1 MQKQH
6 SITRD
11 HEWYEKNTV
20 SCLWLFKGT
29 SNRLN
34 SEIGMDGM
42 NTGNSKFVTSINQL
56 EISCM
61 KHSSGPISKLEGIYY
76 KISVYS

>member
-1 MQKQH
+1 MDGKKK
-6 SITRD
+6 I
-11 HEWYEKNTV
+11 V

-29 SNRLN
+29 SNRLC

-42 NTGNSKFVTSINQL
+42 KTRDSKFVISINQL

-61 KHSSGPISKLEGIYY
+61 RHSSGPISKPEGIYY
-76 KISVYS
+76 KISVYSYQVLEYD

>member
-1 MQKQH
+1 MNVKRKKC
-6 SITRD
+6 S
-11 HEWYEKNTV
+11 V

-34 SEIGMDGM
+34 SEIGMDEM
-42 NTGNSKFVTSINQL
+42 KSRNSKFVTSINQL

-61 KHSSGPISKLEGIYY
+61 EHSSGPKTKLERIYY
-76 KISVYS
+76 KLSVYSYQVLEYD

>member
-1 MQKQH
+1 MNGK
-6 SITRD
+6 R
-11 HEWYEKNTV
+11 KKTV

-34 SEIGMDGM
+34 SEIGMDRM
-42 NTGNSKFVTSINQL
+42 KTRNSKFVTSINQL

-61 KHSSGPISKLEGIYY
+61 EHSSGPKSKLEGIYY
-76 KISVYS
+76 KLSVYSYQVLEYD